1 MDSFDVMISPKALEQ
16 LSRYVEYIHD
26 TLLNPIAAER
36 VWKDAMDTRDQ
47 LAAAAGSLPYCNH
60 PELRQMG
67 YRIIGFRHHKYV
79 MLYRVNGK
87 TAYVDGIYHQMQDY
101 ENTFAMEREY

>member
-36 VWKDAMDTRDQ
+36 VWKDAMDR
-47 LAAAAGSLPYCNH
+47 SLLLKPPVAH
-60 PELRQMG
+60 TLKAWL
-67 YRIIGFRHHKYV
+67 IAS
-79 MLYRVNGK
+79 NGVIP
-87 TAYVDGIYHQMQDY
+87 AIQ
-101 ENTFAMEREY
+101 